1 MIAPQVQMK
10 NDAKKIQIGGRGSKL
25 SRWQL
30 NETKEAL
37 EKAWPHLNFTI
48 EIRQTAGDKNTESP
62 LPEIGGKGV
71 FTAELEHALIQG
83 EIDLAVHSQ
92 KDLPIQNPPGF
103 CIGALLKRGHAADA
117 LVSAQ
122 GYTLE
127 TLPKGATIG
136 TSSTRR
142 KAQLLNIR
150 PDLNIV
156 NLRGNIDTRL
166 KKSLEFDGIILAY
179 AGLFRLGMHDKISQ
193 ILPFETF
200 LPAPAQGAIAI
211 QCRQNPEMLALL
223 KPIHDAQT
231 ERCTLAERA
240 FLEGLGG
247 GCSLPISALASI
259 NGQQIRLRAQVLKP
273 DGTGKI
279 EKELMGENPRELGLL
294 MAQVCILEGAN
305 EYISG

>member
-1 MIAPQVQMK
+1 MTHDEETIK
-10 NDAKKIQIGGRGSKL
+10 IGGRGSKL

-30 NETKEAL
+30 SEAQKAL
-37 EKAWPHLNFTI
+37 EKAWPHHHFAI
-48 EIRQTAGDKNTESP
+48 EIRQTAGDQNTESP
-62 LPEIGGKGV
+62 LPEIGGKGI
-71 FTAELEHALIQG
+71 FTAELEHALIAG

-92 KDLPIQNPPGF
+92 KDLPIQNPKGL

-127 TLPKGATIG
+127 TLPKGATLG

-156 NLRGNIDTRL
+156 NLRGNVDTRL
-166 KKSLEFDGIILAY
+166 RKSLEFDGIILAY
-179 AGLFRLGMHDKISQ
+179 AGLFRLGLANRVSQ
-193 ILPFETF
+193 ILPLETF
-200 LPAPAQGAIAI
+200 LPAPAQGSIAI
-211 QCRQNPEMLALL
+211 QCRQDPKLLELL
-223 KPIHDAQT
+223 KPIHDIST
-231 ERCTLAERA
+231 ELCTLAERA

-247 GCSLPISALASI
+247 GCSLPISALASLE
-259 NGQQIRLRAQVLKP
+259 GDQIKLRVQVLKP
-273 DGTGKI
+273 DGSAKI
-279 EKELMGENPRELGLL
+279 EKELSGKNPRDLGLSL
-294 MAQVCILEGAN
+294 AQICISEGAN

>member
-1 MIAPQVQMK
+1 MTH
-10 NDAKKIQIGGRGSKL
+10 DAKKIQIGGRGSKL

-30 NETKEAL
+30 NEAQEAL
-37 EKAWPHLNFTI
+37 QKAWPHLNFTI
-48 EIRQTAGDKNTESP
+48 EIRQTAGDKNTQSP

-71 FTAELEHALIQG
+71 FTAELEQALIEG

-92 KDLPIQNPPGF
+92 KDLPIQNPPGL

-117 LVSAQ
+117 LISAQ
-122 GYTLE
+122 GYTLK

-156 NLRGNIDTRL
+156 NLRGNVDTRL
-166 KKSLEFDGIILAY
+166 KKSFELDGIILAY
-179 AGLFRLGMHDKISQ
+179 AGLFRLGLHDRVSQ

-211 QCRQNPEMLALL
+211 QCRQDPEVLRLL
-223 KPIHDAQT
+223 KPIHDVET
-231 ERCTLAERA
+231 ELCTLAERA

-259 NGQQIRLRAQVLKP
+259 EGKQIRLRGQVFKP
-273 DGTGKI
+273 DGSAKI
-279 EKELMGENPRELGLL
+279 EKELLGEDPRNLGLSL
-294 MAQVCILEGAN
+294 AQACILEGAN
-305 EYISG
+305 EYIGG